1 MILVLEDVT
10 ARIGLVFK
18 LCVLSTLQMGFFAE
32 AGPVQIFV
40 SNHVSD
46 FAMLGAAS

>member
-1 MILVLEDVT
+1 VAKLFVLLV
-10 ARIGLVFK
+10 
-18 LCVLSTLQMGFFAE
+18 LQMGFFAE

-46 FAMLGAAS
+46 LLFLVMLCS